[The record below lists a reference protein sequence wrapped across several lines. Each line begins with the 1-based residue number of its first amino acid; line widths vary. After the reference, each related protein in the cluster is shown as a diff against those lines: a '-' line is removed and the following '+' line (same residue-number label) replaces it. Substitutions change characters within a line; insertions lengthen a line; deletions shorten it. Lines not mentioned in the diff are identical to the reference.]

1 MQLRRIKL
9 RRKALAF
16 MPEYLALEPLELV
29 LQRRD
34 RLGLRLHKIGQLQ
47 HA

>member
-16 MPEYLALEPLELV
+16 VPEYLTLKPLKLV

-47 HA
+47 RA